1 MTEGYDPAVD
11 EDARDRIAEYVKP
24 LAVGVDGVTYYGD
37 VERVVAACAKIAG
50 GREDLDRDFLY
61 LLAVFSG
68 QEKWVSRF
76 GHKSRTEIFLA
87 SLGIAPRTVG
97 ALWRAL
103 ARLEREPGTP
113 EEEVVHDAVRLEELG
128 AYGIARKLV
137 EGYRE
142 RLDFVEIAESIETSG
157 QARLRTPAGRALA
170 EPRIEAMREFA
181 RRLRDEYEE
190 FSPQTIERPPSTR
203 RT

>member
-1 MTEGYDPAVD
+1 MDEG
-11 EDARDRIAEYVKP
+11 ARERIADYVKP
-24 LAVGVDGVTYYGD
+24 LAVGLDGVTYYGD
-37 VERVVAACAKIAG
+37 VERVVAASEKIAA
-50 GREDLDRDFLY
+50 GRGDVDRDLLY

-76 GHKSRTEIFLA
+76 GHKSRTEIFLG
-87 SLGIAPRTVG
+87 SLRIAPRTIA
-97 ALWRAL
+97 ALWRSL
-103 ARLEREPGTP
+103 TRLERDPRTP

-128 AYGIARKLV
+128 AYGIARQLV

-142 RLDFVEIAESIETSG
+142 RLDFLEIAESIEASA
-157 QARLRTPAGRALA
+157 QAPLKTGAGRALA
-170 EPRIEAMREFA
+170 EPRIEAMRGFA
-181 RRLRDEYEE
+181 RRLREEYEE

>member
-1 MTEGYDPAVD
+1 MD
-11 EDARDRIAEYVKP
+11 ERTRDSIADYVKP
-24 LAVGVDGVTYYGD
+24 LAVGLDGVTYYGD
-37 VERVVAACAKIAG
+37 VERVVAASEQIAA
-50 GREDLDRDFLY
+50 GREDVDPDILY

-76 GHKSRTEIFLA
+76 GHKSRTEIFLG
-87 SLGIAPRTVG
+87 SLGIAPRTIA
-97 ALWRAL
+97 ALWRSL
-103 ARLEREPGTP
+103 ARFEREPRTP

-128 AYGIARKLV
+128 AYGIARQLL

-142 RLDFVEIAESIETSG
+142 RLDFLEIAESIEESG
-157 QARLRTPAGRALA
+157 RAPLLTEAGRALA
-170 EPRIEAMREFA
+170 GPRIEAMQQFA
-181 RRLRDEYEE
+181 RRLREEYEE